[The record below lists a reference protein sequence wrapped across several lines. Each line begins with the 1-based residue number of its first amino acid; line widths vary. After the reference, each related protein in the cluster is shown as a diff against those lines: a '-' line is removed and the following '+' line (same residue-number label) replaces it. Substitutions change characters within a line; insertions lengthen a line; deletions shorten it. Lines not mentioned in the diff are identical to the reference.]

1 MFYEPVETTDKLLR
15 LGDVVR
21 GYISPTT
28 KIKQPFLSLK
38 DSVYHNYEINVQ
50 VPRYSVVLTPCCSI
64 GDTMVCLTPLVELP
78 AILFKNP
85 YFVEDFTRIDRA
97 IEPQK
102 AFAPTDWDH
111 LSPEKQEE
119 ILAKRN
125 PYTLLYMFIYAG
137 HDLLPAYEKKGQTT
151 NCYMIDFRNVQTLR
165 CDLIKSRDKTTEEH
179 ISILESKCLQLAESA
194 REDLRNKLSYYY
206 GRPLEAQVG

>member
-1 MFYEPVETTDKLLR
+1 MFYEPVETTDKVLR
-15 LGDVVR
+15 LGDLVR
-21 GYISPTT
+21 GYISPST
-28 KIKQPFLSLK
+28 KIKQPFLSLN
-38 DSVYHNYEINVQ
+38 DSVYHNYEINVA

-85 YFVEDFTRIDRA
+85 YFVEDFTRIDRE

-102 AFAPTDWDH
+102 AFAPSDWDH
-111 LSPEKQEE
+111 LSPEEHEE
-119 ILAKRN
+119 QLAKKHS
-125 PYTLLYMFIYAG
+125 YTLLHWFIYAG
-137 HDLLPAYEKKGQTT
+137 HDLLLPYERKGHAT

-165 CDLIKSRDKTTEEH
+165 CDLIKSRDKTKEEH
-179 ISILESKCLQLAESA
+179 TSILESKCLQLTDNA
-194 REDLRNKLSYYY
+194 RELLRNKLSYYY